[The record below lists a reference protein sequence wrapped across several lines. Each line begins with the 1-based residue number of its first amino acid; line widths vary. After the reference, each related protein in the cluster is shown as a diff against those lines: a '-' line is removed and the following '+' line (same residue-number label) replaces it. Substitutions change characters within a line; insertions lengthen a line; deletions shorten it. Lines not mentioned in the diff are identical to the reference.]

1 MNKKKLELLRLQSI
15 IEEDRLDYNDNFLEL
30 FKSDVCKL
38 FNEYFECNAN
48 PIIEIEK
55 NNKNLILNI
64 NLVASRIK
72 NFAILPKD

>member
-1 MNKKKLELLRLQSI
+1 MSKKKLELLRLQSI

-38 FNEYFECNAN
+38 FNEYFEYNAN